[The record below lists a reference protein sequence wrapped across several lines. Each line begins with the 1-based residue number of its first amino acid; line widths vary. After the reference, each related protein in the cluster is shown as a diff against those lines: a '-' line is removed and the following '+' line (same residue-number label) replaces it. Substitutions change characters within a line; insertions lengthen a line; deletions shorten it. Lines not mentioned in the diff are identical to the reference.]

1 MKMIRND
8 VLNELGE
15 RQSRAGRFRTVIMLV
30 LGLLIV
36 HASPALLGQS
46 GDSGTITGQLVDAQ
60 TGDPLIGANVLIDGT
75 LLGASTDLDGLF
87 VVTGVPAGTYTIVVD
102 YVGYAQTRIEA
113 VEVKA
118 GESARLSLAMAP
130 EAIQGDVVVVEA
142 RLLENTDASLLKKR
156 QKAAAVSDAISAE
169 EISRSGSS
177 DAADAMSRVTGASV
191 VGGKYVYVRGLGDRY
206 SNTQLN
212 GAELPSADPD
222 KKAVQMDLFPSN
234 LLDNIVTQKTFT
246 PDQPGNFSGGI
257 VNIGTKSFPDG
268 FTLKFSTTSSY
279 NTRST
284 FSDNI
289 LTYPGGDLDWLGMDD
304 GTRDIP
310 DLLADPDITIPNV
323 GEARNNAALAQE
335 LDAFSKAFNPVMA
348 PTTRS
353 GPVNQSYAFS
363 VGNNISLFGRP
374 LGYIGSIS
382 YSRKFDAYEDGEVG
396 GWQLTGRVSE
406 TDSLKDNYR
415 FSDRQGSEEVS
426 WGGLATLAYKPHPGH
441 EISLNYMHSQSGESK
456 SRYLNGILLRDL
468 SPSDTFETRVL
479 GYTERNIRSFQLKGE
494 HHLEDFL
501 NMNIDWMGSLA
512 SSTQEEP
519 DLRFFTDDYRRLR
532 RNGLDTLLY
541 TIRSSIYPEPTRY
554 FRDLSEDSRSFNLKA
569 AVPFKQWSGES
580 SKLIFGGAYNTKD
593 RTHRERRFT
602 YLNLNTKAYAGDPA
616 AYFAPENTGIID
628 TTNGR
633 YTFGNHIADASE
645 ARDNYDGEEKV
656 TAGFAMVELPL
667 FRRLKLVTGARF
679 EATRMDIISGDSTLA
694 PGQLSNDDWL
704 PSANLVYQLGQ
715 NMNLRAAYGKT
726 LARPLFREKAPGYAS
741 FDFVGG
747 FTFIGNGDL
756 KRTLIDNY
764 DLRWE
769 WFSRPGEILALSGF
783 HKRFQN
789 PIERVLLH
797 DNGEIQYQ
805 NVAEGTVS
813 GLELEARKRLDVIH
827 SLLGNFQIGGNLSV
841 VRSEVNIS
849 EDELERIRYYH
860 PEAKDTRELQGQSPY
875 IVNLELAYDNYKTGT
890 SAGIFYNVFGERLSE
905 VSLGGTPNVF
915 EQPRPELNLTLSQR
929 VLPGLNA
936 KFAAKNLLDSSVR
949 KTHEF
954 KGTEYVFRSYQTGR
968 VYSLGLSYSVD

>member
-8 VLNELGE
+8 VMSELGG
-15 RQSRAGRFRTVIMLV
+15 RQARAGRFRTVLMLA
-30 LGLLIV
+30 LGLLLF
-36 HASPALLGQS
+36 HASPALLAQN

-60 TGDPLIGANVLIDGT
+60 TGDPLIGANVLIEDT
-75 LLGASTDLDGLF
+75 FLGASTDLDGLF

-304 GTRDIP
+304 GTRGIP
-310 DLLADPDITIPNV
+310 DLLANPDITIPNV
-323 GEARNNAALAQE
+323 GEARNNAELAQQ
-335 LDAFSKAFNPVMA
+335 LDAYSKAFNPVMA

-382 YSRKFDAYEDGEVG
+382 YSRKFDSYDDGQVG

-415 FSDRQGSEEVS
+415 FSDRQGSEKVS

-456 SRYLNGILLRDL
+456 SRYLKGILLRDL

-554 FRDLSEDSRSFNLKA
+554 FRDLSEDSRNFHLKA
-569 AVPFKQWSGES
+569 AIPFRQWSGES
-580 SKLIFGGAYNTKD
+580 SKLTFGGAYNTKD

-656 TAGFAMVELPL
+656 AAGFAMVELPL

-679 EATRMDIISGDSTLA
+679 EATRMDIVSGDSTLA
-694 PGQLSNDDWL
+694 PGKLRNDDWL
-704 PSANLVYQLGQ
+704 PSANLVYQLGA

-805 NVAEGTVS
+805 NVTEGTVS

-849 EDELERIRYYH
+849 EDELQRIRYYH
-860 PEAKDTRELQGQSPY
+860 PEAKNTRELQGQSPY